1 MVTPAALHSAAV
13 PTVQSGLD
21 VLVHHR
27 LGLLRGRRFGL
38 LAHQASVDARLRHA
52 VTLLRDVRGA
62 RLAALFAPEHGLW
75 GAAQDHAAIASTR
88 DPATGLRVTSLY
100 GARRIPTPAML
111 RGLDV
116 LVIDLQD
123 VGSRYYTFQWTMAL
137 ALKACARAGVRML
150 VLDRPNPLGG
160 EIVEGNV
167 PDPAFASFVGL
178 YPLPA
183 RPGLTLGELARYL
196 NSQHGLGCALDVVTM
211 RGWRRRMLWEDAGLP
226 WVAPSPNMPTPDT
239 ARVYPGGC
247 LIEGT
252 NLSEGRGTTRPFEWV
267 GAPWLDA
274 HAFAAAL
281 AAEALPGVTF
291 RPARFRPTF
300 HKWAGRLCGGVQI
313 HVTERARF
321 EPFLTGLAVIAVA
334 RRLAPR
340 AFRWR
345 PPPYEFEHRRL
356 PIDILL
362 GTDQIRRALTR
373 GTGLRAIERGWQRD
387 LAGWKRRRAAWLQY
401 R

>member
-13 PTVQSGLD
+13 PRVQSGLD

-27 LGLLRGRRFGL
+27 LALLRGRRFGL
-38 LAHQASVDARLRHA
+38 LAHQASVDSRLDHAVDLLRH
-52 VTLLRDVRGA
+52 VRGA

-75 GAAQDHAAIASTR
+75 GAAQDLVPIAAER
-88 DPATGLRVTSLY
+88 DPLTGLRAVSLY
-100 GARRIPTPAML
+100 GERREPAAAML
-111 RGLDV
+111 RGLDL

-137 ALKACARAGVRML
+137 AMRACTRAGVRVL

-160 EIVEGNV
+160 AIVEGNV

-178 YPLPA
+178 YPLAA
-183 RPGLTLGELARYL
+183 RPGLTIGELARYL
-196 NSQHGLGCALDVVTM
+196 QREHGLGGDVDVVGM
-211 RGWRRRMLWEDAGLP
+211 RGWRRAMQWEDTGLP

-252 NLSEGRGTTRPFEWV
+252 NMSEGRGTTRPFEWV

-274 HAFAAAL
+274 HDY
-281 AAEALPGVTF
+281 AEALMAERLPGVVF

-300 HKWAGRLCGGVQI
+300 QKWAGRVCGGVHV
-313 HVTERARF
+313 HVTDQARF
-321 EPFLTGLAVIAVA
+321 KPFLTGLAIIAVA

-345 PPPYEFEHRRL
+345 RPPYEFEHRRL

-362 GTDQIRRALTR
+362 GTDRIRRAIER
-373 GTGLRAIERGWQRD
+373 GQPLRAIERGWGND
-387 LAGWKRRRAAWLQY
+387 LAKWRRRRAAVLAY

>member
-1 MVTPAALHSAAV
+1 MSSV
-13 PTVQSGLD
+13 PRVQSGLD
-21 VLVHHR
+21 VLLHHR
-27 LGLLRGRRFGL
+27 LGLLRGRRFGI
-38 LAHQASVDARLRHA
+38 LAHQASVDARLEHA
-52 VTLLRDVRGA
+52 VALLSAVRGA
-62 RLAALFAPEHGLW
+62 RLAALFAPEHGVW
-75 GAAQDHAAIASTR
+75 GAPQDLIFVGNER
-88 DPATGLRVTSLY
+88 DPVTRLRVTSLY
-100 GARRIPTPAML
+100 GERREPTAAML

-123 VGSRYYTFQWTMAL
+123 VGARYYTYQWTMAL
-137 ALKACARAGVRML
+137 AMRACARAGVRVL

-160 EIVEGNV
+160 ELVEGNV

-183 RPGLTLGELARYL
+183 RPGLTIGEAARYV
-196 NSQHGLGCALDVVTM
+196 NVRHGLGADLDVVTM
-211 RGWRRRMLWEDAGLP
+211 RGWRRRMLWEDTGLG
-226 WVAPSPNMPTPDT
+226 WVPPSPNMPTPDT

-274 HAFAAAL
+274 HAYAAAL
-281 AAEALPGVTF
+281 EAEGLPGVAF

-300 HKWAGRLCGGVQI
+300 QKHAGRLCGGVQI
-313 HVTERARF
+313 HVTDRARF
-321 EPFLTGLAVIAVA
+321 KPFLAGLAVIAVA

-345 PPPYEFEHRRL
+345 RPPYEFERRKL

-362 GTDQIRRALTR
+362 GTDTIRRALTR
-373 GTGLRAIERGWQRD
+373 GATLRAIERSWQRD
-387 LAGWKRRRAAWLQY
+387 LAAWKRRRRPFLEYQ
-401 R
+401 

>member
-1 MVTPAALHSAAV
+1 VSSV
-13 PTVQSGLD
+13 PRVQSGLD
-21 VLVHHR
+21 VLLHHR
-27 LGLLRGRRFGL
+27 LGLLRGRRFGI
-38 LAHQASVDARLRHA
+38 LAHQASVDARLEHA
-52 VTLLRDVRGA
+52 VALLSAVRGA
-62 RLAALFAPEHGLW
+62 RLAALFAPEHGVW
-75 GAAQDHAAIASTR
+75 GAPQDLIFVGNER
-88 DPATGLRVTSLY
+88 DPVTRLRVTSLY
-100 GARRIPTPAML
+100 GERREPTAAML

-123 VGSRYYTFQWTMAL
+123 VGARYYTYQWTMAL
-137 ALKACARAGVRML
+137 AMRACARAGVRVL

-160 EIVEGNV
+160 ELVEGNV

-183 RPGLTLGELARYL
+183 RPGLTIGEAARYV
-196 NSQHGLGCALDVVTM
+196 NVRHGLGADLDVVTM
-211 RGWRRRMLWEDAGLP
+211 RGWRRRMLWEDTGLG
-226 WVAPSPNMPTPDT
+226 WVPPSPNMPTPDT

-274 HAFAAAL
+274 HAYAAAL
-281 AAEALPGVTF
+281 EAEGLPGVAF

-300 HKWAGRLCGGVQI
+300 QKHAGRLCGGVQI
-313 HVTERARF
+313 HVTDRARF
-321 EPFLTGLAVIAVA
+321 KPFLVGLAVIAVA
-334 RRLAPR
+334 RRQAPR

-345 PPPYEFEHRRL
+345 RPPYEFERRKL

-362 GTDQIRRALTR
+362 GTDTIRRALTR
-373 GTGLRAIERGWQRD
+373 GATLRAIERSWQRD
-387 LAGWKRRRAAWLQY
+387 LAAWKRRRRPFLEYQ
-401 R
+401 